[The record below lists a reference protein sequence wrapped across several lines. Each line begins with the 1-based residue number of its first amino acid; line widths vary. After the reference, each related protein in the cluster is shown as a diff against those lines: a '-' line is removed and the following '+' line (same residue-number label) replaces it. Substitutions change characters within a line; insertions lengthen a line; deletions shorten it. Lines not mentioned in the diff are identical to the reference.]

1 MPVGCGPSGNTC
13 PRCPPHAAHMTSVR
27 TMPNVV
33 SVSSSTLSSVAGAE
47 KAGQPHPESYF
58 ASELKSSAPHPAQWY
73 VPESNTWSYSPV
85 NGRSVPFSRST
96 WYCSGV
102 SSARHCSSV
111 FLIFC
116 TPCRLQKLEIVTDQ
130 ASLPRVGRV
139 ALAAAVA
146 AAFLVSASA
155 ADADVV
161 ARPLKGRVVLRAA
174 PGGAIV
180 ARLNG
185 RTEFGS
191 GLFYAVRAR
200 RGHWLGVI
208 APQRPNG
215 VLSWIDARTVRTWR
229 TTVRIDVSLSRRT
242 LELIR
247 GRKVVMRVPL
257 GIGAVASPTP
267 TGEYAVTDRLAG
279 AEFSSAYGC
288 CILALSAHQEHP
300 TSTWNGG
307 TRIAI
312 HAGAPGAIS
321 NGCLHAPEGALRF
334 LMTHVP
340 LGTRVTIRA

>member
-1 MPVGCGPSGNTC
+1 MG
-13 PRCPPHAAHMTSVR
+13 
-27 TMPNVV
+27 
-33 SVSSSTLSSVAGAE
+33 
-47 KAGQPHPESYF
+47 
-58 ASELKSSAPHPAQWY
+58 W
-73 VPESNTWSYSPV
+73 
-85 NGRSVPFSRST
+85 
-96 WYCSGV
+96 
-102 SSARHCSSV
+102 
-111 FLIFC
+111 
-116 TPCRLQKLEIVTDQ
+116 
-130 ASLPRVGRV
+130 V

-146 AAFLVSASA
+146 AAFFMSASA
-155 ADADVV
+155 ASADVV
-161 ARPLKGRVVLRAA
+161 GRPLAGTVVLRAA
-174 PGGAIV
+174 PNGAVV
-180 ARLNG
+180 ARVNG

-191 GLFYAVRAR
+191 SLFYSVRAQ

-215 VLSWIDARTVRTWR
+215 VLSWIDAPTVRTWR
-229 TTVRIDVSLSRRT
+229 TRVRIEVSLSRRT

-247 GRKVVMRVPL
+247 GGKVVRRVPL

-267 TGEYAVTDRLAG
+267 TGEYAVTDRMAG

-300 TSTWNGG
+300 TTTWNGG

-312 HAGAPGAIS
+312 HGGALGAIS

>member
-1 MPVGCGPSGNTC
+1 
-13 PRCPPHAAHMTSVR
+13 
-27 TMPNVV
+27 
-33 SVSSSTLSSVAGAE
+33 
-47 KAGQPHPESYF
+47 
-58 ASELKSSAPHPAQWY
+58 
-73 VPESNTWSYSPV
+73 
-85 NGRSVPFSRST
+85 
-96 WYCSGV
+96 
-102 SSARHCSSV
+102 
-111 FLIFC
+111 
-116 TPCRLQKLEIVTDQ
+116 
-130 ASLPRVGRV
+130 VGRV
-139 ALAAAVA
+139 ALAVAVA
-146 AAFLVSASA
+146 AAFFVSASA

-161 ARPLKGRVVLRAA
+161 GRPLKGLVVLRAT
-174 PGGAIV
+174 PGGAVV
-180 ARLNG
+180 ARLDG

-191 GLFYAVRAR
+191 SLFYPVRAR

-215 VLSWIDARTVRTWR
+215 VLSWIDASTVRTWR

-247 GRKVVMRVPL
+247 GGKVVRRVPL
-257 GIGAVASPTP
+257 GIGAAASPTP
-267 TGEYAVTDRLAG
+267 TGVYAVTDRLAG

-312 HAGAPGAIS
+312 HTGALGAVS
-321 NGCLHAPEGALRF
+321 NGCLHAPEAALRF

>member
-1 MPVGCGPSGNTC
+1 
-13 PRCPPHAAHMTSVR
+13 
-27 TMPNVV
+27 
-33 SVSSSTLSSVAGAE
+33 
-47 KAGQPHPESYF
+47 
-58 ASELKSSAPHPAQWY
+58 
-73 VPESNTWSYSPV
+73 
-85 NGRSVPFSRST
+85 
-96 WYCSGV
+96 
-102 SSARHCSSV
+102 
-111 FLIFC
+111 
-116 TPCRLQKLEIVTDQ
+116 
-130 ASLPRVGRV
+130 VGRV

-146 AAFLVSASA
+146 AAFFVSASA
-155 ADADVV
+155 AHADVV
-161 ARPLKGRVVLRAA
+161 ARPLEGRVVLRAT
-174 PGGAIV
+174 PGGAVV
-180 ARLNG
+180 ARLEG

-191 GLFYAVRAR
+191 SLFYPVRAR

-247 GRKVVMRVPL
+247 GGKVVRRVPL
-257 GIGAVASPTP
+257 GIGAAASPTP
-267 TGEYAVTDRLAG
+267 IGEYAVTDRLAG

-312 HAGAPGAIS
+312 HAGALGAIS
-321 NGCLHAPEGALRF
+321 NGCLHAPEAALRF

>member
-1 MPVGCGPSGNTC
+1 M
-13 PRCPPHAAHMTSVR
+13 
-27 TMPNVV
+27 
-33 SVSSSTLSSVAGAE
+33 
-47 KAGQPHPESYF
+47 
-58 ASELKSSAPHPAQWY
+58 
-73 VPESNTWSYSPV
+73 
-85 NGRSVPFSRST
+85 
-96 WYCSGV
+96 
-102 SSARHCSSV
+102 
-111 FLIFC
+111 
-116 TPCRLQKLEIVTDQ
+116 
-130 ASLPRVGRV
+130 GRV
-139 ALAAAVA
+139 ALAVAVA
-146 AAFLVSASA
+146 AAFFVSASA

-161 ARPLKGRVVLRAA
+161 ARPLKGHVVLRAA
-174 PGGAIV
+174 PDGAVV
-180 ARLNG
+180 ARLN

-191 GLFYAVRAR
+191 PLVYSVGAR

-247 GRKVVMRVPL
+247 GGKVVRRVPL
-257 GIGAVASPTP
+257 GIGAAASPTP
-267 TGEYAVTDRLAG
+267 TGEYAVTDRMAG
-279 AEFSSAYGC
+279 ADISSAYGC

-312 HAGAPGAIS
+312 HGGALGAIS
-321 NGCLHAPEGALRF
+321 NGCLHTPEGALRF

>member
-1 MPVGCGPSGNTC
+1 
-13 PRCPPHAAHMTSVR
+13 
-27 TMPNVV
+27 
-33 SVSSSTLSSVAGAE
+33 
-47 KAGQPHPESYF
+47 
-58 ASELKSSAPHPAQWY
+58 
-73 VPESNTWSYSPV
+73 
-85 NGRSVPFSRST
+85 
-96 WYCSGV
+96 
-102 SSARHCSSV
+102 
-111 FLIFC
+111 
-116 TPCRLQKLEIVTDQ
+116 
-130 ASLPRVGRV
+130 VGRV
-139 ALAAAVA
+139 ALAVAVA
-146 AAFLVSASA
+146 AAFFVSASA

-161 ARPLKGRVVLRAA
+161 ARPLKGGVVLRAT
-174 PGGAIV
+174 PGGAVI

-191 GLFYAVRAR
+191 SLFYPVRAT
-200 RGHWLGVI
+200 RGRWLGVI

-247 GRKVVMRVPL
+247 GGEVVRRVPL
-257 GIGAVASPTP
+257 GIGAAGSPTP